1 MPPSASPSSTQPP
14 QSQDMPLLLENTARQ
29 VSQLLARRLA
39 DACNLAPVQWRVL
52 TTVGQH
58 GVTSPVRVAERTG
71 LDKVK
76 VSRALTS
83 LTTLGLIR
91 KSDDPRDGRIHL
103 LRLTRRGTAIHQRTQ
118 SVIPALEASLAAQ
131 LTQGEWRTFR
141 RALERLQAYAE
152 PLEHAEEAD
161 PE

>member
-1 MPPSASPSSTQPP
+1 MPPSTSPPPSGSP
-14 QSQDMPLLLENTARQ
+14 QSQDVPHLLENTAQQ
-29 VSQLLARRLA
+29 VSRLLARHLA
-39 DACNLAPVQWRVL
+39 DVCSLAVMEWRVL
-52 TTVGQH
+52 ATVGQH
-58 GVTSPVRVAERTG
+58 GVTSPTRVAELAG

-76 VSRALTS
+76 VSRVLSS
-83 LTTLGLIR
+83 LVTRGLIR

-141 RALERLQAYAE
+141 RALERLQTYAE